1 MFWKTLCFGSSL
13 KNSIPG
19 GDFGLLTASF
29 QQVTDVRG
37 DVVYRV
43 IEFRL
48 SIFVFLKQGGQ
59 VEYLIFLMRIAALV
73 EIIAQFFFQFL
84 RADFFGFVKT
94 VHGQFLTVIP
104 PFFERFEIFRLEK
117 SCFGKSWD
125 IGRRI
130 QTIEPGFPCRMG
142 ILKKEDIGRNT
153 GIRSENTGRQT
164 DNGVEIESGQE
175 LFLDIE
181 LGVVRAKEETV
192 RKDDRRASVFL
203 QTVEDQRHKEIGRF
217 TAGQIVGE
225 VALDVG
231 LFAAAVGR
239 IHHNDIETVF
249 VRIVQDVA
257 DEGIVVDDVWHVYIM
272 QEHIGD
278 AEHVGELLLLDAVDR
293 LVVRFG
299 VFDSAF
305 LRKSLQP
312 AGDETAGAAG
322 EIGHLFT
329 EFGTDHVSYEVGDG
343 ARSVELTGGT
353 GALQLAED
361 GFVDLAESVTF
372 LVRTEVEL
380 VNDVEHLTQQHSVLH
395 VLVGIRESGFD
406 DGFFDGSIGRDVQP
420 LESGE
425 EGIVDK
431 IQQGVAGQGFAGK
444 IVGGPVGPAALLR
457 DDGPVVVLQGFPVA
471 LFGIIDLEKEH
482 PGDLLDTLRVAVDA
496 RVVAHDVAQS
506 FDKTR

>member
-1 MFWKTLCFGSSL
+1 MRKAALIEIVTQIFGKLFHSE
-13 KNSIPG
+13 
-19 GDFGLLTASF
+19 F
-29 QQVTDVRG
+29 
-37 DVVYRV
+37 
-43 IEFRL
+43 FRL
-48 SIFVFLKQGGQ
+48 
-59 VEYLIFLMRIAALV
+59 
-73 EIIAQFFFQFL
+73 
-84 RADFFGFVKT
+84 VKT
-94 VHGQFLTVIP
+94 VHSQLPTVLP
-104 PFFERFEIFRLEK
+104 PFHYRVKMFQLDRF
-117 SCFGKSWD
+117 CFGKMFVTL
-125 IGRRI
+125 RHI

-142 ILKKEDIGRNT
+142 ILEKEDIGRNA
-153 GIRSENTGRQT
+153 GIRRKDTAWQT

-305 LRKSLQP
+305 FRKSVQP

-329 EFGTDHVSYEVGDG
+329 EFGTDHASHEVGDG

-380 VNDVEHLTQQHSVLH
+380 VNDVEHLTQQHAVLH

-406 DGFFDGSIGRDVQP
+406 DGFFDGSIGRDIQP
-420 LESGE
+420 LESGK

-431 IQQGVAGQGFAGK
+431 IQQSVTGHGTTGR

-457 DDGPVVVLQGFPVA
+457 DDGAVVVLQGFPVA
-471 LFGIIDLEKEH
+471 LFGIIDLEKKH
-482 PGDLLDTLRVAVDA
+482 PGDLLDALRVAVDA